1 MKHPVFSFW
10 TVIAS
15 LCLLIQSAQAAP
27 GSRFLDVN
35 LKRLYVA
42 GYLGLSLFPDSDYE
56 ETVTPVTGVVAL
68 KNSNLMAGALG
79 IRLTPEVDLEVELS
93 HRKPDITSIVPTGGV
108 KSDMGGEIRTDAA
121 MINAYYNFDT
131 RWAARPFVTG
141 GLGIAFQNGEFD
153 DTAGVT
159 RDASDS
165 DMGLAWQVG
174 GGVKYRMKK
183 DLSFTTS
190 YRYFATSGLDFGT
203 THIDYGSHEFRLGI
217 EYDFAPE

>member
-1 MKHPVFSFW
+1 MRQLAFIFMAVFF
-10 TVIAS
+10 
-15 LCLLIQSAQAAP
+15 CFPPHGAQAASD
-27 GSRFLDVN
+27 SRFLNLN

-56 ETVTPVTGVVAL
+56 ETVTPVTGVVEL

-79 IRLTPEVDLEVELS
+79 VRLTPEIDIEIELS
-93 HRKPDITSIVPTGGV
+93 HRKPDVTSLLPDGGTKV
-108 KSDMGGEIRTDAA
+108 DMGGEIRTDAA
-121 MINAYYNFDT
+121 MINGYYNFDT
-131 RWAARPFVTG
+131 PWAARPFITG

-183 DLSFTTS
+183 NLSFTTS

-217 EYDFAPE
+217 EYDFGIK